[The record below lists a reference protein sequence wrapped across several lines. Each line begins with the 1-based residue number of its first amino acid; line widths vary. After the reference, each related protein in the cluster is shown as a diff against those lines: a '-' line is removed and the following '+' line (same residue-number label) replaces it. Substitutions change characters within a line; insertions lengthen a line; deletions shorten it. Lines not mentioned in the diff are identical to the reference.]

1 MMGFG
6 WVRYIGWVGLVKIPM
21 GTFVPF
27 LVSRTPEGE
36 RVWPTNHHTC
46 HRWLSGV
53 RQAQDHAAAVV
64 AVLDCNLDVASGDV
78 RWWTLV
84 DWLGRHPT
92 DAGRGWGET
101 AQENNRTTHMGWDVM
116 WWTMVLSQACNAV
129 GVVAGP
135 LLHFSSSV
143 MLLAAVW
150 AIGAIFHQ
158 WGIFLFDE
166 PSSGSHAP
174 FRCGRAHP
182 SGPFHPD
189 RPMKWKTRPQLHVAL
204 HPARL
209 FCLFFCWGCRCG
221 CSPRDRHCTRPRSSS
236 CGRLDNVQYCAVSHR
251 TA

>member
-1 MMGFG
+1 MGFG
-6 WVRYIGWVGLVKIPM
+6 WVRHIGWGGLVKILM
-21 GTFVPF
+21 GHFCPF
-27 LVSRTPEGE
+27 PRLQNPRGREGLANQ
-36 RVWPTNHHTC
+36 PPHMP
-46 HRWLSGV
+46 
-53 RQAQDHAAAVV
+53 QV
-64 AVLDCNLDVASGDV
+64 ALRSTAST
-78 RWWTLV
+78 RPRRCRRRRARLQPRCRIWRRALV
-84 DWLGRHPT
+84 DVGGLARPTPHGRWEGMERNSPREQT
-92 DAGRGWGET
+92 D
-101 AQENNRTTHMGWDVM
+101 NTHGWDVM

-236 CGRLDNVQYCAVSHR
+236 CGRLDNAQYGDVSHR